1 MGGWRKFY
9 VSLSFPH
16 SDLTATTVFTDS
28 WQWVQMA
35 LWGAAAIGMFVGY
48 RPPKRH
54 TRYDNLN
61 LFQKI
66 ASIDLIGVFLF
77 AAGLTLFLV
86 ALNLG
91 GGLFPWTD
99 RRVLAT
105 LCVGLAALLGFATY
119 EWLGTKTGM
128 VHHNLFRGAGHTG
141 RTFAIFLG
149 LIFIEG
155 IMLFAY
161 VIFYPTL

>member
-1 MGGWRKFY
+1 
-9 VSLSFPH
+9 
-16 SDLTATTVFTDS
+16 
-28 WQWVQMA
+28 MA
-35 LWGAAAIGMFVGY
+35 LWGAAAIAMFIGY
-48 RPPKRH
+48 RPPKRQ
-54 TRYDNLN
+54 TRRHNMNLV
-61 LFQKI
+61 QKV
-66 ASIDLIGVFLF
+66 ASLDLIGVFLF
-77 AAGLTLFLV
+77 ASGLTLFLA

-91 GGLFPWTD
+91 GGLFSWTD

-105 LCVGLAALLGFATY
+105 LLVGIATLVGFGVYECV
-119 EWLGTKTGM
+119 GTKTGM
-128 VHHNLFRGAGHTG
+128 VHHDLFRGARRSG